1 MLNKVLVF
9 ESDPAFAAELRSEF
23 AHLGCTTTVVDD
35 GNAGLQQALS
45 DRPDL
50 ILLSIELP
58 RVNGFSVCN
67 KLKKDPSLKD
77 VPLIIMSSESS
88 DETFEQHKKLR
99 TRAEDYVHKPIAFG
113 ELLDHIG
120 RFVEVGHRIESR
132 ETDGSIVIEDEIE
145 VGSSDY
151 LLEDDAAIA
160 LEESVAAPGA
170 PSLGPVDDDIDA
182 FAESAFGRMTGSQ
195 PPPPMEADGANGA
208 NGVTAELPPP
218 RISAA
223 PPMETP
229 PLRASMVPG
238 ATGRRS
244 LSPTPPATSS
254 LRPPPSGLDVLEHE
268 RVKSE
273 LATTRQRL
281 QDAERSLDDA
291 VREAGKLRLE
301 VGDSAQLMRE
311 VDDLRAKLAAA
322 PKPGGTSSRD
332 FLDLREALNKKDK
345 EILAF
350 REQLSR
356 KDRDIVEAQDRALG
370 LERAR
375 ADVEERLLALER
387 ELAEARD
394 KGESIAEERDLAR
407 KASEDLRTRLDRT
420 KADGD
425 TKDRQIIELRA
436 KQADERTAN
445 EAKLAAVRAEADQVI
460 ANERADNARALDQA
474 EQRRGADLDQAR
486 REREAALS
494 ETRQQAD
501 REKQDA
507 LGGQFA
513 QLRQEHDSAVAAMR
527 RGHAQEQERLR
538 SEALVHEQNALDG
551 LRAVH
556 EEAMRALAEER
567 DARIVSLEA
576 QGARE
581 RSEALDRIAQLDAEL
596 TAGRTEYQSLADA
609 KRKDDAAYGAHITE
623 LDQRIST
630 LDAARQ
636 DLQQNHDAATLRIA
650 TLVTELD
657 ESRRELD
664 ARAERL
670 ALLTASSGRA
680 RAKSDADRQSL
691 ERAKDALA
699 MALAQI
705 EETEVESPS

>member
-35 GNAGLQQALS
+35 GNVGLQQAS
-45 DRPDL
+45 SERPDL

-67 KLKKDPSLKD
+67 KLKKDPGLKD

-113 ELLDHIG
+113 ELLEHIR
-120 RFVEVGHRIESR
+120 RFVDVGNRASEGR

-151 LLEDDAAIA
+151 LLDDDAAVAI
-160 LEESVAAPGA
+160 EETAAPA
-170 PSLGPVDDDIDA
+170 AALLGPVDDDIDA

-195 PPPPMEADGANGA
+195 PPPPVDGENANGA
-208 NGVTAELPPP
+208 PVELPPP
-218 RISAA
+218 PRLSVA
-223 PPMETP
+223 PAMESP
-229 PLRASMVPG
+229 PVRASMVPG

-244 LSPTPPATSS
+244 LSPMPSAASS
-254 LRPPPSGLDVLEHE
+254 MRPPPSGFDVLEHE

-281 QDAERSLDDA
+281 QEAERSLDDA
-291 VREAGKLRLE
+291 VRDAGKLRLE

-387 ELAEARD
+387 ELGETRD
-394 KGESIAEERDLAR
+394 KAESIAEERDLSR

-425 TKDRQIIELRA
+425 AKDRQITELRA

-474 EQRRGADLDQAR
+474 EQRRGADLEQAR

-494 ETRQQAD
+494 EARQQAE

-507 LGGQFA
+507 LAGQFS
-513 QLRQEHDSAVAAMR
+513 QLRQEHESAVGAMR
-527 RGHAQEQERLR
+527 RGQLQEVERLR
-538 SEALVHEQNALDG
+538 GEALVHEQNALDG

-576 QGARE
+576 QSGRE
-581 RSEALDRIAQLDAEL
+581 RSEALDRIAQIEAEL
-596 TAGRTEYQSLADA
+596 TAMRTEHQSLADA
-609 KRKDDAAYGAHITE
+609 KRKDDEAYEAHITE
-623 LDQRIST
+623 LDQRIVA

-636 DLQQNHDAATLRIA
+636 DLQQKHDAATLRIA

-664 ARAERL
+664 SRAERL

>member
-35 GNAGLQQALS
+35 GNVGLQQAS
-45 DRPDL
+45 SERPDL

-67 KLKKDPSLKD
+67 KLKKDPGLKD

-113 ELLDHIG
+113 ELLEHIR
-120 RFVEVGHRIESR
+120 RFVDVGNHVSESR

-151 LLEDDAAIA
+151 LLEDDAAVAI
-160 LEESVAAPGA
+160 EETVAPAAPL
-170 PSLGPVDDDIDA
+170 LGPVDDDIDA

-195 PPPPMEADGANGA
+195 PPPPMDAESVNGA
-208 NGVTAELPPP
+208 PAEMPPP
-218 RISAA
+218 RPSVA
-223 PPMETP
+223 PAMESP
-229 PLRASMVPG
+229 PVRASMVPG

-244 LSPTPPATSS
+244 LSPTPPAASS

-281 QDAERSLDDA
+281 QEAERSLDDA
-291 VREAGKLRLE
+291 MRDVGKLRLE

-311 VDDLRAKLAAA
+311 VDDLRARLAAA

-387 ELAEARD
+387 ELGETRD
-394 KGESIAEERDLAR
+394 KAESITEERDLSR

-420 KADGD
+420 KADSD
-425 TKDRQIIELRA
+425 AKDRQITELRA
-436 KQADERTAN
+436 KQADERMAN

-474 EQRRGADLDQAR
+474 EQRRGADLEQAR

-494 ETRQQAD
+494 EARQQAE

-507 LGGQFA
+507 LAGQFA
-513 QLRQEHDSAVAAMR
+513 QLRQEHESAVGAMR
-527 RGHAQEQERLR
+527 RGQLQEVERLR
-538 SEALVHEQNALDG
+538 GEALVHEQNALDG

-576 QGARE
+576 QSGRE
-581 RSEALDRIAQLDAEL
+581 RSEALDRIAQLEAEL
-596 TAGRTEYQSLADA
+596 TATRTEHQSLADA
-609 KRKDDAAYGAHITE
+609 KRKDDAAYEAHINE
-623 LDQRIST
+623 LDQRIVA

-636 DLQQNHDAATLRIA
+636 DLQQKHDAATLRIA

-664 ARAERL
+664 SRAERL

-705 EETEVESPS
+705 EETEVENPS